1 MIVAG
6 QGNIGDIVSDST
18 SLYWTDTGPDIY
30 ASDGTVAR
38 SALDGS
44 NVTVLALGQSEPLDL
59 TVDSTSVYWTNFAGG
74 ASSNGSV
81 MEVSL
86 SGGEATLLASSD
98 APYAIAVDA
107 TSVYWTD
114 YDDETISKAALD
126 RSQRTTHP
134 AHAPRRARKNLG
146 GARAHNLLSRRPCLP
161 MLQNASVC

>member
-1 MIVAG
+1 VTETAIAARFLRGTTVRDTYVAA
-6 QGNIGDIVSDST
+6 
-18 SLYWTDTGPDIY
+18 LLRPDIY
-30 ASDGTVAR
+30 ASDGTVAW

-59 TVDSTSVYWTNFAGG
+59 TVDSTS
-74 ASSNGSV
+74 
-81 MEVSL
+81 
-86 SGGEATLLASSD
+86 ASSD

-114 YDDETISKAALD
+114 YDDGTISKAALD
-126 RSQRTTHP
+126 GSQRTTHP

-161 MLQNASVC
+161 MLQNASVCWLPEREGGAADSQCRFSSS